1 MSLMKE
7 ISDFIS
13 SVGFPIVISLLMIY
27 QQEKM
32 SESYVDI
39 VNSLKEL
46 ISDNTKSI
54 NLLISRAK
62 ENDAKMLE
70 VMQGGI
76 DENKQETNT
85 TVPSNGQGK

>member
-1 MSLMKE
+1 MKE
-7 ISDFIS
+7 VSDFIS

-54 NLLISRAK
+54 NLLIGRAK
-62 ENDAKMLE
+62 ENDAKMLQL
-70 VMQGGI
+70 MQGGI

-85 TVPSNGQGK
+85 TLPSDQQGK